1 MTATLQVQH
10 TLRLRVGVALSTSGQ
25 CSHPVPC
32 LLPPVAAT
40 PSSYTNPS
48 GRNTELKATDGLAG
62 VVLSIEKVMDKMR
75 PRKNYYMMTLTGKDL
90 EEEMDGFQR
99 QGQTGW

>member
-1 MTATLQVQH
+1 MWCSHQRTVQ
-10 TLRLRVGVALSTSGQ
+10 
-25 CSHPVPC
+25 SHPVPC

-75 PRKNYYMMTLTGKDL
+75 LRKNYYMMTLIGKDL